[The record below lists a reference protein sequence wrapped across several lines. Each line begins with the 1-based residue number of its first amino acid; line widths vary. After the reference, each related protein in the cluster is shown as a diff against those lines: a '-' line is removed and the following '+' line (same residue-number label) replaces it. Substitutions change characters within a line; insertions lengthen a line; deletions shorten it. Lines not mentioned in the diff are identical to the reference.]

1 MRLLLTG
8 ATGFLGS
15 HILDNLI
22 EKDFN
27 VSVIIRPDSKKI
39 LRNIS
44 DLEQIITTNDLF
56 SESQKFFRDS
66 LQNIDIV
73 IHAAWYVEHGKYLQS
88 TKNLDC
94 FSGTVSFAK
103 VAANL
108 DIEKF
113 IGIGTCFEYK
123 QSNEP
128 LGIDSELRPESVYA
142 SAKADTYLM
151 LDSIFREKEIDFAW
165 CRLFYLYGDREDP
178 NRLIPYIRNQLSNG
192 KIASL
197 TSGSQI
203 RDFLNIKDA
212 AEAIVEVAIGD
223 NQGPVNICSGI
234 PLSVKDLAIE
244 IAKEYDNGEKLL
256 KFGDRDLNYTD
267 PPFVVG
273 IPNYR

>member
-8 ATGFLGS
+8 ATGFLGG
-15 HILDNLI
+15 HILDTLV
-22 EKDFN
+22 EKDLN

-88 TKNLDC
+88 MKNLDC
-94 FSGTVSFAK
+94 FSGTVSLAK
-103 VAANL
+103 AAANQ

-142 SAKADTYLM
+142 TAKVDTYLM
-151 LDSIFREKEIDFAW
+151 LDSIFREKEIDFSW
-165 CRLFYLYGDREDP
+165 CRLFYLYGNREDP

-192 KIASL
+192 KVASL
-197 TSGSQI
+197 SSGSQI
-203 RDFLNIKDA
+203 RDFFNIKDA
-212 AEAIVEVAIGD
+212 AEAIVKVAIGG

-234 PLSVKDLAIE
+234 PLSVKDLALE

-256 KFGDRDLNYTD
+256 RFGDRELNYTD